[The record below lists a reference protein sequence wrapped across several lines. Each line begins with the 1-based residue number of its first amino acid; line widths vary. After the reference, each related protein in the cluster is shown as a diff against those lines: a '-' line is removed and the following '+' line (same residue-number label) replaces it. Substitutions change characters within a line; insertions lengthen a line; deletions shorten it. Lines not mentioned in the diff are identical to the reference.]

1 MVCLN
6 SGQFITKRVTLA
18 TGSLGHTGF
27 FSKMNNMD
35 LSREKKWPWL
45 VFSNTKCLSLGS
57 IDLSQGDRIVYR
69 ETRAVEEVT
78 KTSDFPSVCKAV
90 CSNEKI
96 GGWWG
101 GCLFLSLSSKDGL
114 GLQLRTIALQVIHH
128 VHHEIKQESDLWVTD
143 WNPKPKEAV
152 VRVNGLLVKVLKHIE
167 EHLSRET

>member
-1 MVCLN
+1 MCLI
-6 SGQFITKRVTLA
+6 SGQCITKRVTLA

-114 GLQLRTIALQVIHH
+114 GLQFRTIALQVIHH
-128 VHHEIKQESDLWVTD
+128 VHHLRLNRNQICESQTGTSNPRKLLWELMD
-143 WNPKPKEAV
+143 SWWRSWN
-152 VRVNGLLVKVLKHIE
+152 
-167 EHLSRET
+167 T